1 MGAPLTEDWYY
12 CPTCGSRVT
21 VGSGGCQAC
30 AAREQV
36 EINSELPI
44 RDNDVSFANAHVE
57 NSERVEEFAK
67 REFRERSRAS
77 LIPVLIAI
85 VLSVFLVGIFLLLAM
100 PSQ

>member
-12 CPTCGSRVT
+12 CPTCGSKVT

-44 RDNDVSFANAHVE
+44 GDNGIVSSDAHVE
-57 NSERVEEFAK
+57 NSERIEEFAM
-67 REFRERSRAS
+67 REFQEKSRAS
-77 LIPVLIAI
+77 LIPVIIAL
-85 VLSVFLVGIFLLLAM
+85 VLAVFLVVVFLLLAM
-100 PSQ
+100 QTH